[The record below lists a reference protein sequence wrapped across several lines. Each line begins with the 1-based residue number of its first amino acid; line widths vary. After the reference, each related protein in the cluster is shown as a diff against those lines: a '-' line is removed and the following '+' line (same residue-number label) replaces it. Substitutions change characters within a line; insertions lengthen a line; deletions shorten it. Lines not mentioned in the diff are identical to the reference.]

1 MLEFLK
7 LFAVT
12 LFFPILP
19 IIVCGFIAGLSEKL
33 FMKMTRKCGR
43 GLVIVTSIIGTPV
56 HELGHAIMCFPF
68 GHKIKKI
75 CLWRPKVKNGALGY
89 VKHTYNK
96 KNIWHRLGCLF
107 ISAGPIILGLLVV
120 MFLLSLFF
128 PQAFEEYCTSVFSVN
143 RSFDGFIDLIS
154 SSVNIFFS
162 SISDNSSP
170 VWAKI
175 MGGVLII
182 CVCMHIN
189 LSPADI
195 KNSVGALP
203 IYSLICLVIS
213 TVIFFIGKDVT
224 AGFVSALTLWC
235 FMGFALYTVVF
246 AGIIAILLIGL
257 LFFIF
262 GKIFSR

>member
-7 LFAVT
+7 IFAAT

-19 IIVCGFIAGLSEKL
+19 IIVCGFVAGLSEML

-43 GLVIVTSIIGTPV
+43 GLVVVTSIIGTPV

-75 CLWRPKVKNGALGY
+75 CLWNPKAKNGVLGY
-89 VKHTYNK
+89 VNHKYNK

-120 MFLLSLFF
+120 MLIMLLCF
-128 PQAFEEYCTSVFSVN
+128 PQAFEEYYSSVFSVN
-143 RSFDGFIDLIS
+143 RSLDGFIELIS
-154 SSVNIFFS
+154 RSVNIFFS
-162 SISDNSSP
+162 SISDKSP
-170 VWAKI
+170 VWTKI
-175 MGGVLII
+175 LGGVLII

-189 LSPADI
+189 LSPADM
-195 KNSVGALP
+195 KNSLGALP
-203 IYSLICLVIS
+203 IYAIICLVLS
-213 TVIFFIGKDVT
+213 VVIFFIGGDVAT
-224 AGFVSALTLWC
+224 GFVSALTSWC

-246 AGIIAILLIGL
+246 AGIIAVLLLGLSCFIL
-257 LFFIF
+257 
-262 GKIFSR
+262 GKIFGR

>member
-7 LFAVT
+7 LFAIT

-19 IIVCGFIAGLSEKL
+19 IVVCGLIAGLSEKL
-33 FMKMTRKCGR
+33 FMKMTGKFGR
-43 GLVIVTSIIGTPV
+43 GLVLVTSIIGTPI

-68 GHKIKKI
+68 GHKIKKM
-75 CLWRPKVKNGALGY
+75 CLWDPKARNGVLGY
-89 VKHTYNK
+89 VNHRYNK

-120 MFLLSLFF
+120 TLLLALCF
-128 PQAFEEYCTSVFSVN
+128 PQVFEEYYASVFSAD
-143 RSFDGFIDLIS
+143 RSFGGFIELIFHG
-154 SSVNIFFS
+154 VKIFFS

-170 VWAKI
+170 IWAKI
-175 MGGVLII
+175 LGGVLII

-195 KNSVGALP
+195 KNSLGALP
-203 IYSLICLVIS
+203 IYSLICLLVS
-213 TVIFFIGKDVT
+213 VAVFFIGGDLT
-224 AGFVSALTLWC
+224 TGFISALTVWC

-246 AGIIAILLIGL
+246 AGIIAVMILGLICFILGK
-257 LFFIF
+257 IF
-262 GKIFSR
+262 GK